1 MMSRSGRLSMAA
13 SSSFP
18 MLQPVVDQSCTM
30 SKVVRHSKCTP
41 ALQASLCYDRLHR
54 SLSTLCAM
62 ISLDPIQNL
71 NRLQHLRPRPDVSSA
86 CAGDAHCAN
95 HVKWTR
101 LLSLTSWKRAR
112 LCYRFSTPGWAGH
125 LHLLTVG
132 CFGLKRQT
140 EHVVSTVFP
149 QTQELPSQ
157 PDYAI
162 LYVPRTLLTISVK
175 NEKCFPARLR
185 APLGLGINNCW
196 IF

>member
-1 MMSRSGRLSMAA
+1 MSRSGRLSMAA

-18 MLQPVVDQSCTM
+18 TLQPVVDQSCTM

-41 ALQASLCYDRLHR
+41 ALQASLCYDRLRR

-62 ISLDPIQNL
+62 IWTSLDPIQNL

-86 CAGDAHCAN
+86 RAGDEHCAN
-95 HVKWTR
+95 HVEWTR

-149 QTQELPSQ
+149 QNT
-157 PDYAI
+157 
-162 LYVPRTLLTISVK
+162 RTTKPTRLCNS
-175 NEKCFPARLR
+175 LR
-185 APLGLGINNCW
+185 AQNAFNNLSEEWEMFSCKAKST
-196 IF
+196 FGTRN